1 MSCSRG
7 LGLLCARPVCVRY
20 PSTLPAPVPSQSP
33 PRDLGASHS
42 LTIAA
47 LSRAAVCFVRSMALD
62 KELQAAQ
69 LLEYHTSLHSA
80 ASCERSSRERRA
92 SEVTS
97 HACVGNETT
106 SRAEAMPRQRHE
118 LPNRPLRQSGV
129 SSHARRHSSEATS
142 RAGWQQRDGV
152 PRPLRQSGASSH
164 AACRHSSEA
173 MSHTGW
179 QRRDGVPC

>member
-1 MSCSRG
+1 MTIAHFAPSD
-7 LGLLCARPVCVRY
+7 RPR
-20 PSTLPAPVPSQSP
+20 ST
-33 PRDLGASHS
+33 RDLGASHS

-62 KELQAAQ
+62 KELQAAR

-92 SEVTS
+92 SEATS

-118 LPNRPLRQSGV
+118 LPNRPLSQSSV
-129 SSHARRHSSEATS
+129 
-142 RAGWQQRDGV
+142 
-152 PRPLRQSGASSH
+152 SSH

-173 MSHTGW
+173 MSDA
-179 QRRDGVPC
+179 RDGNDETAYRVSRPCQSDSHEPPSRPFDGAASSPTRCAASAAKQ